1 MNNKETFNHKE
12 TFNNEEIF
20 LKKQILTYMGNK
32 RKYLKKID
40 EIILL
45 VKNALDQETLT
56 IGEGFSGSG
65 IVSRLFKNRASD
77 KNNNLGTFYVN
88 DISGYSK
95 TLNCCYLTSSKNLST
110 DDIEKLILHLKKI
123 REFIKSPQNPE
134 PFIAKYWA
142 PKSDKDIQPNERVY
156 FTAENAKII
165 DQMLYY
171 IHNIVEDKYKCFL
184 LAPLIVQCSIHN
196 NTNGQFSAYYK
207 DENKEKGMYGGKKQ
221 VDLNRIT
228 GKITPEMPFLTSHK
242 ANVHVS
248 QNDVL
253 KWLNTIPEVDLMYY
267 DPPYNKHP
275 YNIYYFLL
283 DIINNYDT
291 NIKIPNT
298 YRGQP
303 KNWEKS
309 NYCSLKKAKS
319 EFKTLINNTKAKF
332 ILVSYN
338 NKGIIPI
345 EELDEILLE
354 KGNLY
359 KIPFK
364 NGAFNKYL
372 GIAAKKR
379 KKKNEKLEEFL
390 WLVDCRP

>member
-1 MNNKETFNHKE
+1 MS
-12 TFNNEEIF
+12 EEDYF
-20 LKKQILTYMGNK
+20 KKQILTYMGNK
-32 RKYLKKID
+32 RKYLTKID

-45 VKNALDQETLT
+45 VKSELNKDSIS

-65 IVSRLFKNRASD
+65 IVSRLFKNRVSDASST
-77 KNNNLGTFYVN
+77 NILGTFYVN

-95 TLNCCYLTSSKNLST
+95 TLNDCFLTSTKNLST
-110 DDIEKLILHLKKI
+110 NDFENLIQYAKDIREYIEK
-123 REFIKSPQNPE
+123 EQNPE
-134 PFIAKYWA
+134 PFVAKYWA
-142 PKSDKDIQPNERVY
+142 PKDDNNIQPDERAY

-171 IHNIVEDKYKCFL
+171 IHNYVEEKYKCFL

-207 DENKEKGMYGGKKQ
+207 DEKKERGMYGGKKS

-228 GKITPEMPFLTSHK
+228 GKICPMMPILTPHD
-242 ANVHVS
+242 ANVVIS

-253 KWLNTIPEVDLMYY
+253 TWLDTIPEVDLMYY

-283 DIINNYDT
+283 DIINDYNV
-291 NIKIPNT
+291 NIEIPET

-303 KNWEKS
+303 KNWKKS

-319 EFKTLINNTKAKF
+319 EFEKLINKTNAKF

-345 EELDEILLE
+345 EELDEILLK
-354 KGNLY
+354 KGKLY

-379 KKKNEKLEEFL
+379 QKKEAKLEEFL
-390 WLVDCRP
+390 WLVDCRPNV

>member
-1 MNNKETFNHKE
+1 MST
-12 TFNNEEIF
+12 EEDF
-20 LKKQILTYMGNK
+20 FKKQILTYMGNK
-32 RKYLKKID
+32 RKYLNKID
-40 EIILL
+40 EIITL
-45 VKNALDQETLT
+45 VKKELEQSNIK

-65 IVSRLFKNRASD
+65 IVSRLFKNRCGD
-77 KNNNLGTFYVN
+77 FFYVN

-95 TLNCCYLTSSKNLST
+95 TLNECYLTSTQNLST
-110 DDIEKLILHLKKI
+110 DDIETLIQHIKEM
-123 REFIKSPQNPE
+123 RSFIENSENPK
-134 PFIAKYWA
+134 PFIAKNWA
-142 PKSDKDIQPNERVY
+142 PKDDDNIQANERVY
-156 FTAENAKII
+156 FTSENGKII

-171 IHNIVEDKYKCFL
+171 IHNNVEDEYKSFL
-184 LAPLIVQCSIHN
+184 LAPLIVQCSMHN

-207 DENKEKGMYGGKKQ
+207 DENKEKGMFGGKKEI
-221 VDLNRIT
+221 DLNRIKK
-228 GKITPEMPFLTSHK
+228 KIRPLMPILTHHK
-242 ANVHVS
+242 ANIVIS

-253 KWLNTIPEVDLMYY
+253 KWLDNIPEVDLMYY

-291 NIKIPNT
+291 TIEIPDT

-303 KNWEKS
+303 KNWIKS

-319 EFKTLINNTKAKF
+319 EFETLIHKTKAKF

-345 EELDEILLE
+345 KDLDEILMK
-354 KGNLY
+354 KGTLY
-359 KIPFK
+359 KIPFE

-379 KKKNEKLEEFL
+379 KKENTKLEEFL
-390 WLVDCRP
+390 WLVDCRN